1 MMQTDEIRGNVSLSP
16 LFFGETRLGL
26 NGSCCPNF
34 RRGLFIGLSFVVVY
48 RFTLHA
54 GSRKTAAAP
63 VRKSHCWLSG
73 SPAQKGRCV
82 NPRRRCGVPE
92 LPGELNNVEESW
104 PRSSSA
110 LPDPFPCCSATTDR
124 SPIGAG
130 HYFWPPLRIKRG
142 YGRKN
147 GARLTVE
154 TVKGV
159 V

>member
-1 MMQTDEIRGNVSLSP
+1 MMQTDEIRCHVSLSP
-16 LFFGETRLGL
+16 MFYGETRLGPMVTVAPVT
-26 NGSCCPNF
+26 GGPFYCP
-34 RRGLFIGLSFVVVY
+34 SFVVVY